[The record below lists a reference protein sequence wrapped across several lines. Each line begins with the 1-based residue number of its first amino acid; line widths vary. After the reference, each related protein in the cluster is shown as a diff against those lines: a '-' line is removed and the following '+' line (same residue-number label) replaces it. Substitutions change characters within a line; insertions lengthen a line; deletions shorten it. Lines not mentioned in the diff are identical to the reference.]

1 MTRGNYQDKNG
12 KDKPA
17 RRSGTVERS
26 YDAAFRGFINLS
38 LSEDEKG
45 SFEAWFA
52 SASFWE
58 VLKAQVADG
67 VSVSVKVNQRDGG
80 FIASAQQR
88 RVDSPNAGLVVT
100 ARGRE
105 VDVALGR
112 VVFVLALLSHGER
125 WEDVQPIA
133 DPDRW

>member
-1 MTRGNYQDKNG
+1 MARGDYSSKNG

-17 RRSGTVERS
+17 RGAGKVGGG
-26 YDAAFRGFINLS
+26 YDAAFRGFINVN
-38 LSEDEKG
+38 LSEDDKAR
-45 SFEAWFA
+45 FEAWFA

-58 VLKAQVADG
+58 VLKGQVADG

-88 RVDSPNAGLVVT
+88 RADSPNAGLVVT

-105 VDVALGR
+105 PDVALGR
-112 VVFVLALLSHGER
+112 VVFILALLSHSER
-125 WEDVQPIA
+125 WEDVQPMA